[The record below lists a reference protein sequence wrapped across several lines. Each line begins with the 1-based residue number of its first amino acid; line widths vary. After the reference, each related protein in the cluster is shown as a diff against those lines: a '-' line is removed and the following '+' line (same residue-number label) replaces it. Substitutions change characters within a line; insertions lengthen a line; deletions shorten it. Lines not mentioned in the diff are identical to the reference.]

1 MDSSARIQRL
11 PIYTAVMATIV
22 VIPSLMDPIN
32 LPKLWVLCLGAG
44 LSFAVLSSQIVCQLR
59 GPRKPIVFV
68 SLLFSLALLMSSIA
82 SPQGIFKTLVGVWG
96 RNNGSLTYL
105 ALLII
110 FICLA
115 STNSADSSK
124 FLVYTLMS
132 LGSIGALYGWMQSIG
147 TDPISW
153 ENPGNKII
161 LTLGNANFA
170 SALLALTAVATLS
183 IFLQPKMQTWKRS
196 ALGLSFAVQMY
207 LTYDSDSIQGL
218 LVLLIGSAIL
228 IGLTLTF
235 SNRSKLKKFA
245 IGWWVTLLTSG
256 AIGLSGLFGSGPLS
270 SFLNPNLRTLQ
281 DRYYHWVAGLN
292 MMKDKL
298 FFGVGID
305 SFGDYYRIYR
315 TIEGVNFRAS
325 AMTGTN
331 NAHNTF
337 MQIGATGGLAL
348 LLAYLALILFTGY
361 RAAMAFQK
369 SNDKILVSGV
379 FSIWIVFQVQSL
391 VSIDQIGLVVW
402 GWAAAGCLVA
412 LSYLDAET
420 NTTKKSSRTSLKDKQ
435 PKRVERNAIFS
446 LLTIVGLLPSILL
459 LPTIQNELSLRSRI
473 VDLVSS
479 TSEDSLSLNA
489 EKLYQE
495 AKNSNHP
502 ELRLQALSYLV
513 QTKSKDISLDLAIT
527 TASQFPK
534 SFESWDALAR
544 IYENQGQKEKALIAR
559 KMTVKLDPLNE
570 EIKKLLESDMASD

>member
-1 MDSSARIQRL
+1 
-11 PIYTAVMATIV
+11 
-22 VIPSLMDPIN
+22 
-32 LPKLWVLCLGAG
+32 
-44 LSFAVLSSQIVCQLR
+44 
-59 GPRKPIVFV
+59 
-68 SLLFSLALLMSSIA
+68 
-82 SPQGIFKTLVGVWG
+82 
-96 RNNGSLTYL
+96 
-105 ALLII
+105 
-110 FICLA
+110 
-115 STNSADSSK
+115 
-124 FLVYTLMS
+124 MS
-132 LGSIGALYGWMQSIG
+132 LGFIGALYGWMQSVG

-170 SALLALTAVATLS
+170 SAFLALTAVATLS

-270 SFLNPNLRTLQ
+270 SFLNPNLRSIQ
-281 DRYYHWVAGLN
+281 DRYYHWVAALN
-292 MMKDKL
+292 MMKDNL

-305 SFGDYYRIYR
+305 SFGDYYRMYR
-315 TIEGVNFRAS
+315 TIEGVNFRSS

-361 RAAMAFQK
+361 RAAIAFQK
-369 SNDKILVSGV
+369 SNDKILVSGI

-412 LSYLDAET
+412 MSYLDGGA
-420 NTTKKSSRTSLKDKQ
+420 NTTKKFSQKTLKANPPSRVQKS
-435 PKRVERNAIFS
+435 AIFS
-446 LLTIVGLLPSILL
+446 VLTIVGLLPSILL
-459 LPTIQNELSLRSRI
+459 LPTIQNELALRNKI
-473 VDLVSS
+473 IDLVSS

-527 TASQFPK
+527 TVSQFPN

-544 IYENQGQKEKALIAR
+544 IYEGQGQKEKALIAR